1 MAIPDDYQNEMMV
14 LAFAATLMATIPI
27 LLGNEFDVNVGLKKK
42 KVVNLKKWNNTLPA
56 IRKTFNILQRKRR
69 ALLEDNRMVESA
81 DGHGVADLLEKLITH
96 LSGLE
101 WGLAPS
107 RDTQSALS
115 LPPQKQGGHHP
126 SQA

>member
-1 MAIPDDYQNEMMV
+1 MAVPDDFQNEMMV

-42 KVVNLKKWNNTLPA
+42 KVNLNKWNDTLPV
-56 IRKTFNILQRKRR
+56 IRKKTFIILQRKRR
-69 ALLEDNRMVESA
+69 GLLENNRKVESA

-107 RDTQSALS
+107 RATQSALS

>member
-1 MAIPDDYQNEMMV
+1 M
-14 LAFAATLMATIPI
+14 TLHQ
-27 LLGNEFDVNVGLKKK
+27 LLK
-42 KVVNLKKWNNTLPA
+42 
-56 IRKTFNILQRKRR
+56 IKTFIILKRKRR
-69 ALLEDNRMVESA
+69 GLLEDNRVVESA

-101 WGLAPS
+101 WGLLAPS
-107 RDTQSALS
+107 RATQSALS